1 MERPGPIQGNTEMAH
16 LFGQLMF
23 IVFCLAGVVFLRKSI
38 ATGIEWNS
46 YRYCAIVCLLTAGA
60 FHFLV

>member
-1 MERPGPIQGNTEMAH
+1 MAH

-46 YRYCAIVCLLTAGA
+46 YRYCAIACLLTAGA
-60 FHFLV
+60 FHFSL